1 MKTVHKPSVVPVY
14 AVGITWILYTV
25 LFGLSSLWKVLLCAV
40 ISVAV
45 YFIAKA
51 ACPGKTEQV
60 EIPEEA
66 PDTGDAALDEAIL
79 QGRERVKRIRE
90 LNAQIPDAKI
100 TGQLNDIEAT
110 TGKIL
115 RQLEKDSSQL
125 SRCRQFLNY
134 YLPTTIKLL
143 EQYVKLQSQG
153 LRTGNIDEAMKK
165 IEELLATVQTAFR
178 KQLDS
183 LFASD
188 VVDITADI
196 AVMEQMMKAQG
207 LTDEPDFQ

>member
-25 LFGLSSLWKVLLCAV
+25 LFGLSSIWKVLLCAV
-40 ISVAV
+40 ISAAV
-45 YFIAKA
+45 YFIVKA

-66 PDTGDAALDEAIL
+66 PDTGNAALDEAIL
-79 QGRERVKRIRE
+79 QGRESVKRIRK

-100 TGQLNDIEAT
+100 TAQLNDIET
-110 TGKIL
+110 TTAKIL
-115 RQLEKDSSQL
+115 QQLEKNTDQL

-153 LRTGNIDEAMKK
+153 LRAGNIDEAMKK

-207 LTDEPDFQ
+207 LTDQPDFQ

>member
-79 QGRERVKRIRE
+79 QGRESVKRIRE